1 MTHRLR
7 WLAVALLVLGACGG
21 GRDSGDS
28 ARSARLDM
36 PETARSEAAQCERPA
51 PDSGLVTHRRV
62 GAHCLRSFRGF
73 DAQLEPASRRV
84 PMAVTTATT
93 AAAAAVP
100 ALTITELFDWAE
112 LTYPQYFPTHQANRE
127 LGPYTYR
134 YYGTAQNHVA
144 VAGEEVYVQGPV
156 SGGGLAYVGTLAS
169 FACLVHADQCGQPK
183 PCAPVASWTVSP
195 STCTPNADQAVQV
208 ASGTT
213 VSYLDSAGPTRGSA
227 SYTCTDGVMAAKG
240 SPVCEPAEALACNT
254 AGLSWTVAG
263 NTCAANT
270 GEPTQVASGA
280 THTFHASAST
290 VGSAPYRCIDGT
302 LTATAAPACDAAPAV
317 VCRPTTLSW
326 TAADLSCTAG
336 SVPTQVAMGGVFT
349 VNDHDGKPTGLA
361 TYRCTN
367 AGLMLDET
375 PVCVDVARMQD
386 SFGGDGGAA
395 DGGASGDGTAG
406 DGAPIVGGLVKV
418 RDRFGRVTSATTD
431 NVGYFR
437 VKLTGFVPPLLVS
450 VTRRDGVVRRS
461 ISVQPLKTDGY
472 VFIAVTGLTDKI
484 ASDLGRAIGFAG
496 AGGLTPQLVQDNQA
510 KLAEVL
516 TALRNDAVVRPIL
529 VNQGITPD
537 SFNPFT
543 TPFRTDG
550 TGYDGVLDRLQ
561 VTTDPTGATVLRALD
576 CEAPKSWTVGNATC
590 TPDANEETSVPN
602 NQSVLHRDT
611 GGPTIGS
618 VGWTCRSGVL
628 QAPVLPM
635 CKLEGSASSPTR

>member
-1 MTHRLR
+1 MTRRIR

-21 GRDSGDS
+21 GRDSGDG

-36 PETARSEAAQCERPA
+36 PTTARVEAAHCERRA
-51 PDSGLVTHRRV
+51 PDSGLVTHRRA
-62 GAHCLRSFRGF
+62 GADCLRSFRGF
-73 DAQLEPASRRV
+73 DAQLQPAARRV
-84 PMAVTTATT
+84 PLNVAA

-112 LTYPQYFPTHQANRE
+112 QNYPQYFPSHQPNRT

-144 VAGEEVYVQGPV
+144 VAGEEVYIQGPV

-169 FACLVHADQCGQPK
+169 FACVVHADQCQQPK
-183 PCAPVASWTVSP
+183 PCAPVASWAVGAN
-195 STCTPNADQAVQV
+195 TCTPNGDQAVQV

-213 VSYLDSAGPTRGSA
+213 VSYVDSAGATRGNA

-240 SPVCEPAEALACNT
+240 SPLCEPVDALACNT
-254 AGLSWTVAG
+254 AGLGWTAG
-263 NTCAANT
+263 GNACAANA
-270 GEPTQVASGA
+270 GEPTQLASGT
-280 THTFHASAST
+280 THTFHASANT
-290 VGSAPYRCIDGT
+290 VGSASYSCSDGT
-302 LTATAAPACDAAPAV
+302 LTATGLPTCQPPPAAFCVPGS
-317 VCRPTTLSW
+317 LSW
-326 TAADLSCTAG
+326 TVGDSTCTAA
-336 SVPTQVAMGGVFT
+336 SVPERVAQGGSFIVYDT
-349 VNDHDGKPTGLA
+349 VGIPSGQA
-361 TYRCTN
+361 TFRCGE
-367 AGLMLDET
+367 AGAT
-375 PVCVDVARMQD
+375 VDVGMCQNVPRLQD

-437 VKLTGFVPPLLVS
+437 VKLTGFVPPLLIS

-461 ISVQPLKTDGY
+461 VSLQPLKADGY
-472 VFIAVTGLTDKI
+472 IFIAVTGLTDKI
-484 ASDLGRAIGFAG
+484 ASDLGRTLGFAG
-496 AGGLTPQLVQDNQA
+496 AGGLTPQLVHENEG
-510 KLAEVL
+510 KLGEVI
-516 TALRNDAVVRPIL
+516 TALRNDPVVRPIL
-529 VNQGITPD
+529 MEQGIAPD

-561 VTTDPTGATVLRALD
+561 VTTDPTGATVVRALD
-576 CEAPKSWTVGNATC
+576 CEAPKSWSVGNATC
-590 TPDANEETSVPN
+590 TPDANEETTVPN
-602 NQSVLHRDT
+602 NQSVFHRDT
-611 GGPTIGS
+611 AGPTTGS

-628 QAPVLPM
+628 QSPVLPM
-635 CKLEGSASSPTR
+635 CQVEGSSASSPSR

>member
-1 MTHRLR
+1 MMRMTHRVR
-7 WLAVALLVLGACGG
+7 WLAAALLVLGACGG

-28 ARSARLDM
+28 ARGARLDM
-36 PETARSEAAQCERPA
+36 PATARAETAQCERPA

-62 GAHCLRSFRGF
+62 GAECLRSFRGF
-73 DAQLEPASRRV
+73 DAQQAPAARRV
-84 PMAVTTATT
+84 AL
-93 AAAAAVP
+93 AAAALPP
-100 ALTITELFDWAE
+100 ALTVTELFDWAE
-112 LTYPQYFPTHQANRE
+112 LTYPQYFPSHQANRT

-134 YYGTAQNHVA
+134 YYGTTQNHVA
-144 VAGEEVYVQGPV
+144 VAGEDVYVQGPV

-169 FACLVHADQCGQPK
+169 FACTVHAGQCAEPK
-183 PCAPVASWTVSP
+183 PCAPVASWS
-195 STCTPNADQAVQV
+195 SGGSSCTPNADQAVPV

-240 SPVCEPAEALACNT
+240 SPLCEPAEALACNT
-254 AGLSWTVAG
+254 AGLSWSAGG
-263 NTCAANT
+263 NTCTANT
-270 GEPTQVASGA
+270 GEPTQLASGA
-280 THTFHASAST
+280 SRTFRASAST
-290 VGSAPYRCIDGT
+290 VGSAAYRCSDGT
-302 LTATAAPACDAAPAV
+302 LTATAAPVCDAAPAV
-317 VCRPTTLSW
+317 VCRPTTLGW
-326 TAADLSCTAG
+326 TASGLSCNAG
-336 SVPTQVAMGGVFT
+336 SVPAQVALGGVFT
-349 VNDHDGKPTGLA
+349 VSDSDGRPTGLA

-367 AGLMLDET
+367 DGLVLDET
-375 PVCVDVARMQD
+375 PVCVDVAHVQD

-461 ISVQPLKTDGY
+461 ISLQPLKTDGY

-484 ASDLGRAIGFAG
+484 ASDLGRALGFAG

-510 KLAEVL
+510 RLAEVV

-537 SFNPFT
+537 SFNPFN
-543 TPFRTDG
+543 TPFRADG

-561 VTTDPTGATVLRALD
+561 VTTDANGATVVRTLD
-576 CEAPKSWTVGNATC
+576 CEAPKSWTVGGVTC
-590 TPDANEETSVPN
+590 TPDPNEETTVPN
-602 NQSVLHRDT
+602 NQSVLHRDSA
-611 GGPTIGS
+611 GPTTGS
-618 VGWTCRSGVL
+618 VGWTCRGGVL

-635 CKLEGSASSPTR
+635 CSVAGTSATSPAR